1 MSTVKSYPIIASQGK
16 DNAFYHYC
24 EAVQHSTPY
33 AGCLNKLELVKQ
45 AKLPALFS
53 DCALAI
59 SCGKCNAEGMREK
72 ELGKGVSLFYIDRAE
87 IRAQSAAREKIAE
100 ESMALDAV
108 SSAAKV
114 SKRPK
119 RINEPF
125 DDNTPQQTSVKS
137 TTATTTATASAAN
150 QEVSASL
157 DFSAA
162 LARAISEEALKA
174 SEKPVN
180 IFAPPRIEAS
190 VMQPEK
196 ITAKPSMVEIAR
208 AMSAKRKAEAQ
219 A

>member
-1 MSTVKSYPIIASQGK
+1 MSTVKSYPITASQGK

-24 EAVQHSTPY
+24 EAVQHNTPY

-119 RINEPF
+119 RINESS
-125 DDNTPQQTSVKS
+125 DSSTPQQTPVKS
-137 TTATTTATASAAN
+137 ATATASAAI

-190 VMQPEK
+190 AVQPEK
-196 ITAKPSMVEIAR
+196 IAAKPSMVEIAR